1 MAKKNKNQKSYYD
14 KVHSWGRI
22 SSISALFVLLMFPVA
37 ITLYLG
43 VIPDKTFLHFVLN
56 GLIKVA
62 PLYWALA
69 VVEVIFYTPMLGA
82 GGTYLSFV
90 TGNIVN
96 LKLPCAIS
104 AMENAKVK
112 ATSEEGDVISTIAI
126 ATSAIVTT
134 VVLAVGIVAFA
145 PFLDDFTNSPLLMP
159 AFKQVLPALFG
170 ALGAGYFVKHWKLS
184 FAPIFFM
191 LAILIPFD
199 DIGASTLLIPGIIA
213 SVVFAFIM
221 YKIGF
226 LDKKEKKAKKAK

>member
-1 MAKKNKNQKSYYD
+1 MAKKNKKQKSYYD

-43 VIPDKTFLHFVLN
+43 VVPDKTFLHFVLN

-112 ATSEEGDVISTIAI
+112 ATSEEGDVIATIAI

-184 FAPIFFM
+184 FAPILFM

>member
-1 MAKKNKNQKSYYD
+1 MAKKTKKQKSYYD

-37 ITLYLG
+37 ITLQLG
-43 VIPDKTFLHFVLN
+43 IVPDKTFLSYVLD
-56 GLIKVA
+56 GLLKVA

-134 VVLAVGIVAFA
+134 AVLAIGIIAFA
-145 PFLDDFTNSPLLMP
+145 PFLESFTNSPLLMP

-184 FAPIFFM
+184 FAPILFM
-191 LAILIPFD
+191 LAILVLVP

-221 YKIGF
+221 YRIGF
-226 LDKKEKKAKKAK
+226 LDKKEKNAD

>member
-1 MAKKNKNQKSYYD
+1 MAKKNKTEKSYFD
-14 KVHSWGRI
+14 KVHNWGRI
-22 SSISALFVLLMFPVA
+22 SSISALCVLLMFPIA

-43 VIPDKTFLHFVLN
+43 VVPDKTFLSFVLS
-56 GLIKVA
+56 GLLKVV

-82 GGTYLSFV
+82 GGAYLSFV

-134 VVLAVGIVAFA
+134 IVLAIGVIAFA
-145 PFLDDFTNSPLLMP
+145 PFLDSFTKSPLLMP

-184 FAPIFFM
+184 FAPILFM
-191 LAILIPFD
+191 LAILVFVPG
-199 DIGASTLLIPGIIA
+199 IGASTLLIPGIIA

-221 YKIGF
+221 YKVGF
-226 LDKKEKKAKKAK
+226 LDKKAK

>member
-1 MAKKNKNQKSYYD
+1 MAKKANKQKSYFD

-37 ITLYLG
+37 VTLYLG
-43 VIPDKTFLHFVLN
+43 VVPDKTFLSYVLS
-56 GLIKVA
+56 GLLKVA

-104 AMENAKVK
+104 AMENSKVK
-112 ATSEEGDVISTIAI
+112 ANSEEGDVISTIAI

-134 VVLAVGIVAFA
+134 VVLAIGVIAFA
-145 PFLDDFTNSPLLMP
+145 PFLDSFTNSPLLMP
-159 AFKQVLPALFG
+159 AFKQVIPALFG

-184 FAPIFFM
+184 FAPILFM
-191 LAILIPFD
+191 LAILVFVPG
-199 DIGASTLLIPGIIA
+199 IGASTLMFPGIIA
-213 SVVFAFIM
+213 SVVFAFVF

-226 LDKKEKKAKKAK
+226 LDKKAK

>member
-1 MAKKNKNQKSYYD
+1 MAKKANNQKSYFD

-43 VIPDKTFLHFVLN
+43 VVPDKTFLSHVLS
-56 GLIKVA
+56 GLLKVA

-104 AMENAKVK
+104 AMENSKVK
-112 ATSEEGDVISTIAI
+112 ANSEEGDVISTIAI

-134 VVLAVGIVAFA
+134 AVLAIGVIAFA
-145 PFLDDFTNSPLLMP
+145 PFLDSFTNSPLLMP
-159 AFKQVLPALFG
+159 AFKQVIPALFG
-170 ALGAGYFVKHWKLS
+170 ALGAGYFVKHWKLA
-184 FAPIFFM
+184 FAPILFM
-191 LAILIPFD
+191 LAILVFVPG
-199 DIGASTLLIPGIIA
+199 IGASTLMFPGIIA
-213 SVVFAFIM
+213 SVVFAFVF

-226 LDKKEKKAKKAK
+226 LDKKAK